1 MNKEINKENPWQKHW
16 EQERME
22 NWQIYKRLKKTLR

>member
-16 EQERME
+16 EQERMDE
-22 NWQIYKRLKKTLR
+22 LANIQEAEKN